1 MVRIIIATFL
11 RPARNR
17 LNFATSSNSGTKQ
30 TLKIYVMSDVKTFMF
45 PDSGTRSGGLDPN
58 ALLAM
63 MNNGGGF
70 GGNGNLIWAIFIL
83 FLFGQKRNNGLFG
96 GDGGGSVAGTAEREL
111 LMSAIQGN
119 GNAIGQLAT
128 TLNCDVN
135 SIKTAIGNVQSAI
148 QGVGNQVGLTGQ
160 QVINAIQAGNT
171 SLASQLSKCCCDNQ
185 LAICNQTNA
194 LQNAINYVATGQ
206 ERGFSNVAY
215 ETQAQTCAIQQGM
228 SNGVQ
233 TLKDTGNAN
242 TQAIIAKL
250 DAMEN
255 AAMQDKIA
263 GQASEIATLKAQI
276 SQEHQNATFASMLA
290 PMQSELNA
298 IKSAM
303 PATVTVPNPQGVLMP
318 SCVAW
323 QYGIGQQNGF
333 WG

>member
-1 MVRIIIATFL
+1 MVG
-11 RPARNR
+11 RN
-17 LNFATSSNSGTKQ
+17 SNLYNT
-30 TLKIYVMSDVKTFMF
+30 MSDVKTFMF
-45 PDSGTRSGGLDPN
+45 PDAGTRGGGLDPN

-63 MNNGGGF
+63 MNNNGGF
-70 GGNGNLIWAIFIL
+70 GGNGNWIWVI
-83 FLFGQKRNNGLFG
+83 FLFFLYGWNRNGLFG
-96 GDGGGSVAGTAEREL
+96 GNGAGTTETIASTAEREL

-119 GNAIGQLAT
+119 GNAINQLAT

-160 QVINAIQAGNT
+160 QVINAIQTGNM

-206 ERGFSNVAY
+206 ERGFSSVSY
-215 ETQAQTCAIQQGM
+215 ETQAQTCSINQNMA
-228 SNGVQ
+228 NGVQ

-276 SQEHQNATFASMLA
+276 SQEHQNAAFASMLA
-290 PMQSELNA
+290 PIQGELNA
-298 IKSAM
+298 IKAAQ

-318 SCVAW
+318 ACVAW
-323 QYGIGQQNGF
+323 QYGMGGYGTGGF
-333 WG
+333 WS

>member
-1 MVRIIIATFL
+1 MVRITIATFL
-11 RPARNR
+11 RHIINW
-17 LNFATSSNSGTKQ
+17 LNFATSSNGGTKQ
-30 TLKIYVMSDVKTFMF
+30 ALKIYIMSDVKTFMF

-70 GGNGNLIWAIFIL
+70 GANGNWIWVI
-83 FLFGQKRNNGLFG
+83 FLFFLYGWNRNGLFG
-96 GDGGGSVAGTAEREL
+96 GNGGGSVAGTAEREL

-119 GNAIGQLAT
+119 GNAISQLAT
-128 TLNCDVN
+128 TLNCDAN
-135 SIKTAIGNVQSAI
+135 SIRTAICSVQS
-148 QGVGNQVGLTGQ
+148 
-160 QVINAIQAGNT
+160 AIQAGNT

-228 SNGVQ
+228 ANGVQ

>member
-1 MVRIIIATFL
+1 MVRITIATFL
-11 RPARNR
+11 RHIINR
-17 LNFATSSNSGTKQ
+17 LNFATSSDSGTKQ
-30 TLKIYVMSDVKTFMF
+30 ALKIYIMSDVKTFMF

-70 GGNGNLIWAIFIL
+70 GANGNWIWVI
-83 FLFGQKRNNGLFG
+83 FLFFLYGWNRNGLFG
-96 GDGGGSVAGTAEREL
+96 GNGGGSVAGTAERDL

-119 GNAIGQLAT
+119 GNAISQLAT

-135 SIKTAIGNVQSAI
+135 SIKTAICSVQSAI

-228 SNGVQ
+228 ANGVQ